1 MLTGPAQRRAKFI
14 DLATDRTPDGDTA
27 QQPILI
33 PDSPDCDLPR
43 RLQPEPSRTSRP
55 SSPEAIRQAG
65 REPAQ
70 ITDPLLPHQHFQ
82 PRSAA
87 SSSRPSESLQSS
99 RPDQSAAPQ
108 PHDRPSAQQQ
118 AASPSPEAREQPA
131 LDKHSQPAPTQ
142 PATAPGASRLGS
154 DPAAGQPPMLAQSLH
169 QQSLQTPLRSAGPLA
184 AQSSTSSLSQSGQKR
199 RYALALACHRI
210 GEFRRLVLCA
220 WCLLSHPICCDG
232 LKAALVYLACQADM
246 DCCS

>member
-1 MLTGPAQRRAKFI
+1 MLAGPAQRRAKFI

-33 PDSPDCDLPR
+33 PDSPDHRDLTR
-43 RLQPEPSRTSRP
+43 KAQGLQPKPSRTSRP
-55 SSPEAIRQAG
+55 SSPEAVSQAG
-65 REPAQ
+65 RVPARS
-70 ITDPLLPHQHFQ
+70 TASPLPQQHFQ
-82 PRSAA
+82 PQSAA
-87 SSSRPSESLQSS
+87 SRSRPSESLQSS
-99 RPDQSAAPQ
+99 RPGHSAAPQ

-118 AASPSPEAREQPA
+118 AASPSPEAREQAA

-169 QQSLQTPLRSAGPLA
+169 QQSLQTPPRSAGPLA

-199 RYALALACHRI
+199 RYAMPCHAVPELCVHVFTSWRLARDHNTMM
-210 GEFRRLVLCA
+210 
-220 WCLLSHPICCDG
+220 CD
-232 LKAALVYLACQADM
+232 CP
-246 DCCS
+246 